1 MKNDLTHIKTIK
13 MMKEFFLFSIIIF
26 HWMGC
31 KDKEPI
37 TPKPDPANNEY
48 TFKGKLINGTYN
60 TPINPGMVM
69 TAVVSHTDVFNS
81 KSEELATFRIGQDGS
96 FEFKYKHSK
105 LAENNSATLKLT
117 SQFFVSDPLPKNRDL
132 DTILYR
138 STWGGGV
145 IVFESENP
153 IRQNDTFYVALTDS
167 FFVFTGPIER
177 IEKKSFR
184 CKNLKA
190 NYHSFW
196 AIGKQ
201 DFYNTRL
208 PIPKNRAIY
217 YIPSGD
223 PISDTIRI
231 KY

>member
-1 MKNDLTHIKTIK
+1 MSMNLTHIKTIK
-13 MMKEFFLFSIIIF
+13 WMKEFFLFSLIIF

-37 TPKPDPANNEY
+37 TPKPDPTNQEY

-81 KSEELATFRIGQDGS
+81 KSEELATFRIGQDGG

-117 SQFFVSDPLPKNRDL
+117 SQFFVSDPLPKNRDV

-138 STWGGGV
+138 STWGTV
-145 IVFESENP
+145 VMHLIDVEPFDKKLYWAHYFSQDSLISEDPNLASEYIMILNP
-153 IRQNDTFYVALTDS
+153 LKLLMEL
-167 FFVFTGPIER
+167 FVVVQ
-177 IEKKSFR
+177 S
-184 CKNLKA
+184 L
-190 NYHSFW
+190 
-196 AIGKQ
+196 
-201 DFYNTRL
+201 L
-208 PIPKNRAIY
+208 
-217 YIPSGD
+217 
-223 PISDTIRI
+223 
-231 KY
+231 